1 LVHQHQKEL
10 NVLQEQFQSILDA
23 KDDQINGLVYK
34 VKQSQYEEKESIVD
48 DNYNEVSSFIYLNY
62 SF

>member
-1 LVHQHQKEL
+1 MVLQHQKEL

-34 VKQSQYEEKESIVD
+34 VKQSQYEEKEAIMD